1 MDWTGE
7 NKTCSR
13 GLYFNQVSVSENL
26 VNIML
31 KTIYT
36 PIELASLKKL
46 TGKKE
51 LVTID
56 IGFLAVFQQV
66 MTTEENYE
74 LNGLKA
80 KIKETIF

>member
-1 MDWTGE
+1 MP
-7 NKTCSR
+7 
-13 GLYFNQVSVSENL
+13 LYFNQVSVSENL

-46 TGKKE
+46 TGRKE

-74 LNGLKA
+74 LNGLKRSEERRVG
-80 KIKETIF
+80 KEC

>member
-1 MDWTGE
+1 MP
-7 NKTCSR
+7 
-13 GLYFNQVSVSENL
+13 LYFNQVSVSENL

-46 TGKKE
+46 TRKKE

-56 IGFLAVFQQV
+56 IFLVVFQQV
-66 MTTEENYE
+66 MTIEENYK

-80 KIKETIF
+80 KIKETVF

>member
-1 MDWTGE
+1 M
-7 NKTCSR
+7 S
-13 GLYFNQVSVSENL
+13 LYFNQVSVSENL

-36 PIELASLKKL
+36 PIKLASLKKL

-51 LVTID
+51 LVTIHT
-56 IGFLAVFQQV
+56 GFLAVFQQV

-80 KIKETIF
+80 KIKEAVF

>member
-1 MDWTGE
+1 MP
-7 NKTCSR
+7 
-13 GLYFNQVSVSENL
+13 LYFNQVSVSENL

-46 TGKKE
+46 TRKKE

-56 IGFLAVFQQV
+56 IFLAVFQQV
-66 MTTEENYE
+66 MTLEENYK

-80 KIKETIF
+80 KIKETVF

>member
-1 MDWTGE
+1 MP
-7 NKTCSR
+7 
-13 GLYFNQVSVSENL
+13 LYFNQVSVSENL

-56 IGFLAVFQQV
+56 IFFLAVFQQV
-66 MTTEENYE
+66 MTTEENYK

>member
-1 MDWTGE
+1 MP
-7 NKTCSR
+7 
-13 GLYFNQVSVSENL
+13 LYFNQVSVSENL

-46 TGKKE
+46 TRKKE

-56 IGFLAVFQQV
+56 IFLAVFQQV
-66 MTTEENYE
+66 MTIEENYK

-80 KIKETIF
+80 KIKETVF

>member
-1 MDWTGE
+1 
-7 NKTCSR
+7 
-13 GLYFNQVSVSENL
+13 
-26 VNIML
+26 ML

-46 TGKKE
+46 TRKKE

-56 IGFLAVFQQV
+56 IFLAVFQQV
-66 MTTEENYE
+66 MTIEENYK

-80 KIKETIF
+80 KIKETVF

>member
-1 MDWTGE
+1 MP
-7 NKTCSR
+7 
-13 GLYFNQVSVSENL
+13 LYFNQVSVSENL
-26 VNIML
+26 VNITL

>member
-1 MDWTGE
+1 
-7 NKTCSR
+7 
-13 GLYFNQVSVSENL
+13 
-26 VNIML
+26 ML

-46 TGKKE
+46 TRKKE

-56 IGFLAVFQQV
+56 IFLVVFQQV
-66 MTTEENYE
+66 MTIEENYK

-80 KIKETIF
+80 KIKETVF

>member
-1 MDWTGE
+1 MP
-7 NKTCSR
+7 
-13 GLYFNQVSVSENL
+13 LHFNQVSVSENL

-46 TGKKE
+46 TRKKE

-56 IGFLAVFQQV
+56 IFLVVFQQV
-66 MTTEENYE
+66 MTIEENYK

-80 KIKETIF
+80 KIKETVF

>member
-1 MDWTGE
+1 
-7 NKTCSR
+7 
-13 GLYFNQVSVSENL
+13 
-26 VNIML
+26 ML

-46 TGKKE
+46 TGKKVSDYWYW
-51 LVTID
+51 LFST
-56 IGFLAVFQQV
+56 VFQQV

-80 KIKETIF
+80 KIKVTVF

>member
-1 MDWTGE
+1 MP
-7 NKTCSR
+7 
-13 GLYFNQVSVSENL
+13 LHFNQVSVSENL

-46 TGKKE
+46 TRKKE

-56 IGFLAVFQQV
+56 IFLAVFQQV
-66 MTTEENYE
+66 MTIEENYK

-80 KIKETIF
+80 KIKETVF